1 MSTDSTKAK
10 PEGNS
15 DRQLAEAIL
24 PLVGGAANV
33 TSVSH
38 CMTRMRLGLADR
50 SRVQDEPL
58 KALPGVLGVVEDDT
72 YQIVLGPGKVA
83 RITPEFEA
91 LVEAEAEAA
100 RDRATAQVAAGQTAG
115 DPAGDP
121 AGAPRTADELAA
133 EGAAIR
139 AARKEK
145 NATPVKLMLRR
156 VANIFVPLIPALIGC
171 GIVAGINGLFTN
183 AGWLPALTPALAAI
197 ASGFMSLIAVFV
209 GLNTAKEFGGT
220 PVLGG
225 AAAAV
230 IVFPG
235 VADVSA
241 FGQKLAPGQGGV
253 LGALFAALLAVYV
266 EKACRRLV
274 PSAVDV
280 LVTPTVTVLVAGLVT
295 LFGLMYVC
303 GEIATGIGHLADWLL
318 QHGGAAAGFVLGG
331 LFLPLVMLGLHQALI
346 PIHTTLIEQS
356 GYTVL
361 LPILAMAGAGQVG
374 AAVAIYL
381 RLRRNTSIRKTIRS
395 ALPAGFL
402 GVGEPLIY
410 GVSLPLGRPFITA
423 CVGGA
428 FGGGVVGLFY
438 QLGTSVGSTAIGPS
452 GWALFPLLKGDQ
464 GLGAIAAIYGLGLA
478 AGYLV
483 GFVATYFFGFSKQM
497 LSELNAPTETETA
510 VGKGT
515 SPEPPHPGSPEPSPA
530 PAPAGGP
537 GSLV

>member
-1 MSTDSTKAK
+1 
-10 PEGNS
+10 
-15 DRQLAEAIL
+15 
-24 PLVGGAANV
+24 
-33 TSVSH
+33 
-38 CMTRMRLGLADR
+38 MTRMRLGLADR
-50 SRVQDEPL
+50 SLVQDEPL
-58 KALPGVLGVVEDDT
+58 KALPQVMGVVDDDT

-83 RITPEFEA
+83 RITPEFES
-91 LVEAEAEAA
+91 LVQAAETAES
-100 RDRATAQVAAGQTAG
+100 RTGTAG
-115 DPAGDP
+115 AGS
-121 AGAPRTADELAA
+121 TADELAA

-156 VANIFVPLIPALIGC
+156 IANIFVPLIPALIGC
-171 GIVAGINGLFTN
+171 GIVAGINGLLTN
-183 AGWLPALTPALAAI
+183 AGWLPSLTPALTAV

-209 GLNTAKEFGGT
+209 GLNTAREFGGT

-241 FGQKLAPGQGGV
+241 FGEKLAPGQGGV

-266 EKACRRLV
+266 EKGCRRVV
-274 PSAVDV
+274 PTALDV

-303 GEIATGIGHLADWLL
+303 GELATGIGHLANWLL

-346 PIHTTLIEQS
+346 PIHTTLIEQD
-356 GYTVL
+356 GFTVL

-381 RLRRNTSIRKTIRS
+381 RLHRNTSVRKTIRS

-428 FGGGVVGLFY
+428 FGGGIVGLFY

-452 GWALFPLLKGDQ
+452 GWALFPLLKGNH
-464 GLGAIAAIYGLGLA
+464 GLGAIAAIYAVGLA
-478 AGYLV
+478 AGYGV
-483 GFVATYFFGFSKQM
+483 GFLATYFFGFSKQM
-497 LSELNAPTETETA
+497 LTDLNAATEPETA
-510 VGKGT
+510 PAAAT
-515 SPEPPHPGSPEPSPA
+515 PPTTEPRPGSGPEPA
-530 PAPAGGP
+530 PAPAATSADPP